1 MIPELQ
7 RDTPVSPQSE
17 VTQWSQATKIAF
29 RFAFSYLLLY
39 VGPGAVG
46 SLSSYVKPE
55 ALENNIWVKIWHPI
69 VPWVGSHV
77 LGLTGNL
84 AEVPNGSGDELYDY
98 VLIFCMVLAAIAITA
113 VWSALDRK
121 RTNYKQLY
129 LWFRVF
135 MRLVTGWAMLGYG
148 VKKLVGSQF
157 PPPDL
162 VRLTQPFG
170 QASPMGMLWTFMGVS
185 ALYSFFGGFGE
196 TVGGILLMFP
206 RFTTLGALVSGA
218 LMTNVLMLNL
228 CYDVPRKIFSIH
240 LVVMCL
246 ILLIPDFKRLA
257 NVLVL
262 NRQADPVPEVPLF
275 DDKVLNHVA
284 LWAQI
289 AFGAYVLWVAGSQS
303 LLDAKTERD
312 TMPAPVRGVWSVTEF
327 NEDGILHPP
336 LLTDQDRW
344 QNVIFDSPKVLTV
357 IGMDGSR
364 QRYFIQF
371 EDGMKTAKLWN
382 LDDTHRTALLS
393 LDYSTPSQMTVN
405 GRFESHQL
413 SAKLDRIDM
422 SDPKKY
428 PLMNKGFHWVNP
440 YIDNR

>member
-1 MIPELQ
+1 
-7 RDTPVSPQSE
+7 
-17 VTQWSQATKIAF
+17 
-29 RFAFSYLLLY
+29 
-39 VGPGAVG
+39 
-46 SLSSYVKPE
+46 
-55 ALENNIWVKIWHPI
+55 
-69 VPWVGSHV
+69 
-77 LGLTGNL
+77 
-84 AEVPNGSGDELYDY
+84 
-98 VLIFCMVLAAIAITA
+98 
-113 VWSALDRK
+113 
-121 RTNYKQLY
+121 
-129 LWFRVF
+129 
-135 MRLVTGWAMLGYG
+135 
-148 VKKLVGSQF
+148 
-157 PPPDL
+157 
-162 VRLTQPFG
+162 
-170 QASPMGMLWTFMGVS
+170 
-185 ALYSFFGGFGE
+185 
-196 TVGGILLMFP
+196 
-206 RFTTLGALVSGA
+206 
-218 LMTNVLMLNL
+218 
-228 CYDVPRKIFSIH
+228 VPRKIFSIH

-393 LDYSTPSQMTVN
+393 LDYSTPSQMTLN